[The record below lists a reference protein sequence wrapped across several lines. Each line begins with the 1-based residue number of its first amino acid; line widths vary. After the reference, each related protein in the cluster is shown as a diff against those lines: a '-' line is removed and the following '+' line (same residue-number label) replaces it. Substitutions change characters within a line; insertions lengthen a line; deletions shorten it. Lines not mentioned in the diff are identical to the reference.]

1 MEQLTLEDSLDTTE
15 EDFTIEDLNH
25 LWLEDGLPLFLDD
38 YDNICE
44 IVESLGFS
52 IYYVFANQTKEV
64 KPTTTGSGTVSHNNK
79 APYVAPAPVI
89 VRDAR
94 IFKVVNNFVGRSVSL
109 ATPPLPSTYSDLEEE
124 AVYNMPPIP
133 HVLVDKLDQFFRLVD
148 AQHGSESIVML
159 TYDLEKEGSEGWGI
173 LVPNQSNTAVHC
185 NYDPNSIAEVKPDNV
200 MIVGSVH
207 SHPGMSAYASGTDH
221 KDQADFDG
229 IHITF
234 GWQKSVQNG
243 ATQYYAE
250 MQMSG
255 HAYKLD
261 IEDVFE
267 DYIIEKAPDP
277 EVVAWTD
284 KVKKVLPPST
294 VGGLKSEKTLA
305 TQATTHPTPNGIR
318 EDTKVNPNT
327 WRDILQY
334 ISNFNVEPDAIIL
347 AEVDIDLSVPNS
359 STFCPCCGTVL
370 DDYDLFNNCCES
382 CLIPIIQKDTPI
394 ESVIE
399 ELAYYT
405 AKYRIDSNV
414 PAYMW
419 GRDNLNQEFIIR
431 ITPTTLLDSI
441 SDINII
447 EKEILEDDIS
457 STNPSHSE
465 DATVCCGRSYAD
477 ALALC
482 SCDPAILVSDLDEFD
497 THTRSINVY
506 NLSSNCSSCEFYYD
520 VSCPSYKNLL
530 KHFVSNEYSLNL
542 ELITNKIDDTD
553 CPVYTPYSSTD
564 TTYSYEY
571 D

>member
-1 MEQLTLEDSLDTTE
+1 MSEEIQQELTLDDLDYHWMSNGIPVFMANRQ
-15 EDFTIEDLNH
+15 D
-25 LWLEDGLPLFLDD
+25 
-38 YDNICE
+38 ICE
-44 IVESLGFS
+44 VVEYFGFN
-52 IYYVFANQTKEV
+52 IYYLLGNIEKTTKTTPPSTSTGAGYNGY
-64 KPTTTGSGTVSHNNK
+64 KPPT
-79 APYVAPAPVI
+79 AAPAVT
-89 VRDAR
+89 VTTANMQL
-94 IFKVVNNFVGRSVSL
+94 FKVVNNFIGRSVTLS
-109 ATPPLPSTYSDLEEE
+109 AESFDPQFIAVEEE
-124 AVYNMPPIP
+124 ASYSMPGIP
-133 HVLVDKLDQFFRLVD
+133 YVLIDKLDQFFRLVD

-159 TYDLEKEGSEGWGI
+159 TYDLEKEGPEGWGI
-173 LVPNQSNTAVHC
+173 LVPDQTNTAVHC

-305 TQATTHPTPNGIR
+305 TQATTHPTPNGIPK
-318 EDTKVNPNT
+318 DTKVNPHA

-334 ISNFNVEPDAIIL
+334 ISNFNVEPNAIIL

-359 STFCPCCGTVL
+359 STFCPCCGTVI

-419 GRDNLNQEFIIR
+419 GKDNLNQEFIIR

-457 STNPSHSE
+457 STNHSE
-465 DATVCCGRSYAD
+465 DLTVCCGRSYSD

-482 SCDPAILVSDLDEFD
+482 VCEPEILVSDLDEFD

-520 VSCPSYKNLL
+520 VACPSYKNLL

-564 TTYSYEY
+564 NTYSYEY